1 MDQLEELKEE
11 VGRMGRL
18 LDAGNRGATVG
29 GDLLLAF
36 GAIFSVFCGITAASA
51 FGYLPLMWAPS
62 PLAASTAFLSIATVF
77 DGTRDG
83 MLRAVPFALVAALAG
98 EAAWRGTVM
107 LFQPSEMA
115 HGMRVGATLLAISL
129 LLVIAGTLVGLW
141 RLSRNALSA
150 SPANR
155 TLIGVWT
162 GIAGA
167 MAVAI
172 ALCVAAGIRTGNWFG
187 LNFVPSFFW
196 VLWGAGWWASATT
209 TNSRWMRIVAAG
221 SWALAVYTAASFDFY
236 ATSIIGFAAL
246 AVAPGIWLLR
256 EAHRTHEA

>member
-36 GAIFSVFCGITAASA
+36 GVIFSVFCSAAAACA
-51 FGYLPLMWAPS
+51 FGYLPLTWIPS
-62 PLAASTAFLSIATVF
+62 PLAASAAFLSVAVVF
-77 DGTRDG
+77 TGTRDR
-83 MLRAVPFALVAALAG
+83 MPKTVLVALMAALAG
-98 EAAWRGTVM
+98 EAAWRGTMM
-107 LFQPSEMA
+107 LFQSSEMA
-115 HGMRVGATLLAISL
+115 NRMRVGAALLAISL
-129 LLVIAGTLVGLW
+129 LMVVAGTLVGLW
-141 RLSRNALSA
+141 RLSRNPSSA

-155 TLIGVWT
+155 ALVGVWT
-162 GIAGA
+162 GVAGA

-187 LNFVPSFFW
+187 LNFVPGFFW
-196 VLWGAGWWASATT
+196 ALWGAAWWASATA

-221 SWALAVYTAASFDFY
+221 SWALAVYAAASFDFY
-236 ATSIIGFAAL
+236 ATSIIGFAVL
-246 AVAPGIWLLR
+246 AVVPGLWLLR
-256 EAHRTHEA
+256 EAQRTHEA

>member
-36 GAIFSVFCGITAASA
+36 GAIFSVFCSAAAACA
-51 FGYLPLMWAPS
+51 FGYLPLTWIPS
-62 PLAASTAFLSIATVF
+62 PLAASAAFLSVAVVF
-77 DGTRDG
+77 TGTRDQ
-83 MLRAVPFALVAALAG
+83 MPKTVLAALMAALTG
-98 EAAWRGTVM
+98 EAAWRGTMM
-107 LFQPSEMA
+107 LFQSSEMA
-115 HGMRVGATLLAISL
+115 NRMRVGAALLAISL
-129 LLVIAGTLVGLW
+129 LMVVAGTLVGLW
-141 RLSRNALSA
+141 RLSRNPSSA

-155 TLIGVWT
+155 ALVGVWT
-162 GIAGA
+162 GVAGA

-187 LNFVPSFFW
+187 LNFVPGFFW
-196 VLWGAGWWASATT
+196 ALWGAAWWASATA

-221 SWALAVYTAASFDFY
+221 SWALAVYAAASFDFY
-236 ATSIIGFAAL
+236 ATSIIGFAVL
-246 AVAPGIWLLR
+246 AVVPGLWLLR
-256 EAHRTHEA
+256 EAQRTHEA